1 MDNRISFLDLY
12 RWSLQCISNNG
23 DSMLENTF
31 QNITLEL
38 YYNYEEYIQRNKM
51 EKFHLE
57 VIWGTVP

>member
-38 YYNYEEYIQRNKM
+38 YYNYEEYTYKNRM
-51 EKFHLE
+51 
-57 VIWGTVP
+57 